1 MIELKV
7 YLDSALIHKTTLAKN
22 RITIGRSDDNDLV
35 LANPHVSRLEAIV
48 EVENEQITLYDK
60 STNGI
65 LVDSQRISESI
76 HLPHRC
82 QIDIFPFQIACLSYR
97 EDETIP
103 LPAPIKPLTQSSPG
117 QATQGQKP
125 SSNSCHFTGLV
136 GESQGMQ
143 QLYQLI
149 KDVGDS
155 PATILIRGEHGTGKE
170 LVARALHNI
179 SQRNQKT
186 FVPVNCAAI
195 PFDLIESEL
204 FGYEKGAFT
213 GAQTAKTGK
222 IEEAKGGTLF
232 LDEIGELSMNAQGKL
247 LRFLQEK
254 AVMRLGSAKEVPVD
268 VRVITATN
276 RDREKA
282 INNGDMRADLYYRL
296 QVVQLI
302 IPPLRERQEDISL
315 LVKHFIKKI
324 GAELGLPSEPLITD
338 EAMDRISKA
347 QWPGNVRQLENVLYS
362 AILRSRSSNLIDDA
376 VLLKDTTNWTTSKPT
391 EEETPLDSI
400 NKQALLDVL
409 TQHHWDTTKA
419 AEVLKVSRG
428 TVYYKMKKHGI
439 EPPRP
444 QSRGVS

>member
-7 YLDSALIHKTTLAKN
+7 YLEAALIHKTTLAKN
-22 RITIGRSDDNDLV
+22 RITIGRSEDNDLV
-35 LANPHVSRLEAIV
+35 LANPHVSRLEATI
-48 EVENEQITLYDK
+48 EVDNEQIILYDQ

-103 LPAPIKPLTQSSPG
+103 LPSPIKPRPQSKEEPTAHVQQPSP
-117 QATQGQKP
+117 P
-125 SSNSCHFTGLV
+125 SYHFTGLI
-136 GESQGMQ
+136 GESQAMQ

-155 PATILIRGEHGTGKE
+155 PATVLVRGEHGTGKE

-179 SQRNQKT
+179 SQRHQKP

-213 GAQTAKTGK
+213 GAQAAKTGK

-232 LDEIGELSMNAQGKL
+232 LDEIGELSMSAQAKL

-276 RDREKA
+276 RDLEKA
-282 INNGDMRADLYYRL
+282 MNNGEIRADLYYRL
-296 QVVQLI
+296 QVVQLN
-302 IPPLRERQEDISL
+302 IPPLRERPEDIPL
-315 LVKHFIKKI
+315 LIKHFIKKI
-324 GAELGLPSEPLITD
+324 GTELGLPSEHLVTD
-338 EAMDRISKA
+338 EAMDRIRKA

-376 VLLKDTTNWTTSKPT
+376 VLLKDTTTWTTTTPT
-391 EEETPLDSI
+391 EEETPLDTM
-400 NKQALLDVL
+400 NKQALLQIL

-428 TVYYKMKKHGI
+428 TIYYKMKKHGI

-444 QSRGVS
+444 QARGTS